1 MKLFLNALLSLI
13 VMFSIYKVENE
24 FVLKPNFNIHKVKI
38 MGEFSILKK
47 EIKELGNEL
56 YGKNIWEIDK
66 SKIEDRLKSDFRVKE
81 AQVLFSKLGELE
93 IIVEEKKTAYYGDI
107 KGKIY
112 CIDEKGEVFTDI
124 NSAKIMELPIVYAED
139 EKKLKIGTTF
149 LSSLKNEEFKKKI
162 VQLYYIDKYKI
173 EILREDG
180 IVIKTSFQVLE
191 NKYEVL
197 ETLLRELGTEE
208 KIDYVDL
215 RFEGY
220 IVKKAVK
227 NVN

>member
-197 ETLLRELGTEE
+197 ETLLRELGTEK

>member
-180 IVIKTSFQVLE
+180 IVIKTSSKVLE
-191 NKYEVL
+191 DKYDVVEI
-197 ETLLRELGTEE
+197 LLRELGTEE

>member
-112 CIDEKGEVFTDI
+112 CIDEKGAVFTDI

-197 ETLLRELGTEE
+197 ETLLRELGTEK

>member
-1 MKLFLNALLSLI
+1 
-13 VMFSIYKVENE
+13 MFSIYKVENE

-112 CIDEKGEVFTDI
+112 CIDEKGAVFTDI

-197 ETLLRELGTEE
+197 ETLLRELGTEK

>member
-13 VMFSIYKVENE
+13 VMFSIYKIESE
-24 FVLKPNFNIHKVKI
+24 FILKPNFNIHKVKI

-66 SKIEDRLKSDFRVKE
+66 SKVEEMIKSDFRVKE
-81 AQVLFSKLGELE
+81 AQILFSKLGELE
-93 IIVEEKKTAYYGDI
+93 IIIEEKKTAYYGNI

-112 CIDEKGEVFTDI
+112 CIDEKGEIFTDI
-124 NSAKIMELPIVYAED
+124 NSAKIKELPIIYSKD
-139 EKKLKIGTTF
+139 EENLKSGTTF
-149 LSSLKNEEFKKKI
+149 LTSLKNEDFIKKI
-162 VQLYYIDKYKI
+162 SQLYYIDKYSI
-173 EILREDG
+173 EILRVDG
-180 IVIKTSFQVLE
+180 IVIKTSSQVLE
-191 NKYEVL
+191 DKYDVVEI
-197 ETLLRELGTEE
+197 LLRELGTEE

-227 NVN
+227 NVD

>member
-13 VMFSIYKVENE
+13 VIFSIYKVENE

-197 ETLLRELGTEE
+197 ETLLRELGTEK